1 MMGTYRLG
9 VLKGDGI
16 GPEVVGAALR
26 VLAAACDGVDDAN
39 LRFEHLP
46 VGWEAIESH
55 GVALPDSSV
64 EALSACDG
72 WILGPHDS
80 QSYPPEERARLNPS
94 GALRKR
100 FALFANLRP
109 ARAYRGLPA
118 VSPRMD
124 LLIVRENT
132 EGFYADRNMVVGS
145 GEFMPTPNVALMVG
159 LVTREATDRIARM
172 AFRLARSRRRHVSI
186 VHKANVLRLTTGL
199 FRDVCR
205 EVAREFPD
213 VTCDDYHVDAM
224 TAHLVR
230 RGADFD
236 VIVAG
241 NMFGD
246 ILSDLAGELA
256 GSLGMAG
263 SINAGID
270 VAMAQAAHGAA
281 PDIADRGIANPIGM
295 IQSVVMLL
303 RWLSERHEDVGP
315 ATVADRIE
323 RAVDAVLNRGDVRT
337 PDLGG
342 NATTEQLTNSLVS
355 TISRDKG
362 QATETRRTSKP

>member
-1 MMGTYRLG
+1 
-9 VLKGDGI
+9 
-16 GPEVVGAALR
+16 
-26 VLAAACDGVDDAN
+26 
-39 LRFEHLP
+39 
-46 VGWEAIESH
+46 
-55 GVALPDSSV
+55 
-64 EALSACDG
+64 
-72 WILGPHDS
+72 
-80 QSYPPEERARLNPS
+80 
-94 GALRKR
+94 
-100 FALFANLRP
+100 
-109 ARAYRGLPA
+109 
-118 VSPRMD
+118 MD

-186 VHKANVLRLTTGL
+186 VHKANVRRLTTGL
-199 FRDVCR
+199 FRDADGEVRR
-205 EVAREFPD
+205 ELPD